1 MLGPNSLAHYVYY
14 LFRIIAVLVLL
25 LVSFID
31 VSFIIGNFEVRGNR
45 YLMNIPPFGTQITG
59 DYQSNVILTISIGL
73 FFGSIFFY
81 VLSNIFKALREKR
94 IFNKRAINNLKIFTT
109 LNLVIGPIL
118 YLLIH
123 FPIMKKTDYRDIHNL
138 ILHLIF
144 GTIALFLF
152 HIFRKAF
159 QVQSENDLTI

>member
-1 MLGPNSLAHYVYY
+1 MSHA
-14 LFRIIAVLVLL
+14 
-25 LVSFID
+25 SFID